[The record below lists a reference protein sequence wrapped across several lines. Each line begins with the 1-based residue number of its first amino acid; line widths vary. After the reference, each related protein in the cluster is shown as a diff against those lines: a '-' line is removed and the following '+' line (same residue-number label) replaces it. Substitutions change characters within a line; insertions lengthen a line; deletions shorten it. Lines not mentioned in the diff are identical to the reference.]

1 MVAQF
6 WRVRRAAGLLLV
18 PYVGWILFA
27 TVLNA
32 AIVILNR

>member
-1 MVAQF
+1 VSLF
-6 WRVRRAAGLLLV
+6 GPIWAALYIMLA
-18 PYVGWILFA
+18 ILFA